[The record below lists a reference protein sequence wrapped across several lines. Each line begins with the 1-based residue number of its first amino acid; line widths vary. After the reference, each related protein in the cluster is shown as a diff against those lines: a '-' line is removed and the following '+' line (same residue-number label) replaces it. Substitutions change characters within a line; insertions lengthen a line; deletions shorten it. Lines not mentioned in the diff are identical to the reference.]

1 MAAPNP
7 PNPSGKLEQQINI
20 DAVLKLTDAQKQKI
34 RKITTERGKQILTVL
49 TPSQR
54 DRFTTAVKKGQ
65 PAVPVLQSLDL
76 NLDRKKKI
84 FNILKANG
92 DEIKAVL
99 TPEQIK
105 KVQELQ
111 RKPKP
116 KP

>member
-1 MAAPNP
+1 
-7 PNPSGKLEQQINI
+7 
-20 DAVLKLTDAQKQKI
+20 
-34 RKITTERGKQILTVL
+34 
-49 TPSQR
+49 
-54 DRFTTAVKKGQ
+54 
-65 PAVPVLQSLDL
+65 LQSLDL
-76 NLDRKKKI
+76 NPDRKKKI